1 MATPPENQE
10 GMKMRKVLLSLVAA
24 AATTAAAALAPAQA
38 MTPGTASGIQA
49 AFADTSLLDEVRY
62 VCRHRFYTSRR
73 VCWWRP
79 GPYRGWRWGR
89 WRRW

>member
-1 MATPPENQE
+1 
-10 GMKMRKVLLSLVAA
+10 MRRIVLSL
-24 AATTAAAALAPAQA
+24 TAASAIVVAVSLAPHRADAMPAGTVADIQAALAD
-38 MTPGTASGIQA
+38 S
-49 AFADTSLLDEVRY
+49 SLVVDVAY

-79 GPYRGWRWGR
+79 NYRR